1 MRIKNICLFVL
12 LNVMV
17 VFMSCSDSEYDAL
30 RFCDSYGEKELTNAV
45 VSVGENW
52 IRVRGGEGEYA
63 VSSNDKEIAEVGVDK
78 DVVYIRAYKSGVS
91 EITLTDGAGEKVV
104 IPLHVE
110 TREQVWNVL
119 LVIGYAE
126 IENEEDRAAI
136 GEKVETD
143 ALVKGE
149 GRYLL
154 TREKWDKNQYEGKLV
169 VYPTAS
175 GKESFVG
182 TFVLDES
189 VKPLRITFNYNN
201 QTHVYDLPVQGL
213 QERYFPGAN
222 NVQYLTS
229 GELPIAR
236 DNVPAPSY
244 MGEDVTSEY
253 SDLYPEVERVVRIE
267 KVRIGRFW

>member
-1 MRIKNICLFVL
+1 MRIRNICLFVL

-63 VSSNDKEIAEVGVDK
+63 VSSNDKGIAEVGVDK
-78 DVVYIRAYKSGVS
+78 DVVYIRAYKSGVT
-91 EITLTDGAGEKVV
+91 EITLTDGAGGKVA

-136 GEKVETD
+136 GEKVKTD

-189 VKPLRITFNYNN
+189 VKPLRVTFNYNH

-236 DNVPAPSY
+236 DNVLAPSY

-253 SDLYPEVERVVRIE
+253 SDLYPEVKRVVRIE

>member
-1 MRIKNICLFVL
+1 MPSSR
-12 LNVMV
+12 
-17 VFMSCSDSEYDAL
+17 
-30 RFCDSYGEKELTNAV
+30 EK
-45 VSVGENW
+45 G
-52 IRVRGGEGEYA
+52 
-63 VSSNDKEIAEVGVDK
+63 D
-78 DVVYIRAYKSGVS
+78 
-91 EITLTDGAGEKVV
+91 
-104 IPLHVE
+104 
-110 TREQVWNVL
+110 
-119 LVIGYAE
+119 
-126 IENEEDRAAI
+126 
-136 GEKVETD
+136 
-143 ALVKGE
+143 
-149 GRYLL
+149 YLL
-154 TREKWDKNQYEGKLV
+154 TRENGIKIQYEGKLV

-189 VKPLRITFNYNN
+189 VKPLRVTFNYNH

-236 DNVPAPSY
+236 DNVLAPSY

-253 SDLYPEVERVVRIE
+253 SDLYPEVKRVVRIE